1 MINYL
6 KNLYINQNFNPGFL
20 GLFTNPFY
28 FARSGLYKNVSIF
41 IKDLDGRVLDVGC
54 GTKPYEKIFNGE
66 SYIGLEID
74 SENNRKYKKA
84 DYFYDGNIFPFDS
97 ESFDGVICNQVF
109 EHVFNPDDFLNE
121 INRVLRVGGSFVIS
135 VPFVWD
141 EHEQP
146 HDYARY
152 SSFGLSYILQKNGFE
167 VVDYKKSNNGIELI
181 FQLINA
187 YTYKVT
193 ETKNPYLNLVLCIIF
208 MAPFNI
214 IGFLISKILPKNND
228 LYLDSIVL
236 AKKVSNA

>member
-6 KNLYINQNFNPGFL
+6 KNLYINQSFNPGFL

-28 FARSGLYKNVSIF
+28 FARAGLYKNVSIF

-167 VVDYKKSNNGIELI
+167 VVDYKKSNNGIEVI

-187 YTYKVT
+187 YIYKVT